1 MQNTENFLIIQKFMT
16 KSKISDS
23 VIPLLDIQRQNQ
35 SLKKQLHRAATE
47 TIDSGS
53 YILGTATQKFEKDFG
68 AFIQAPYVVGVGSGT
83 DALVFGLLAAGVKP
97 GDEVVVPSF
106 TFMSSALA
114 ILHIGAVPVFCD
126 VEVQH
131 YTLDPAALKKS
142 ISKKTKA
149 VMVVHLFGQTAN
161 MDEISK
167 ICKKANIKIIEDACQ
182 AHGATWRNKKAGML
196 GDSASFSFYP
206 TKNLGGCG
214 DGGILTTASKTVYE
228 QVLKLRNLGRSSM
241 AVTTYEEIGWTSRL
255 DSLQAALLS
264 VKLKKLNQW
273 NSARR
278 KIAST
283 YHRQL
288 KGLALGLPE
297 ERTHAQHVYHL
308 YVIRVP
314 NGRRNALKDYLL
326 ANGIRTGI
334 YYEKGIHEQPLLKKY
349 HHRKSDLSVTQKLS
363 SEVLA
368 LPIYPGLKSKEQ
380 LHICNSIQDF
390 FKQ

>member
-1 MQNTENFLIIQKFMT
+1 MT
-16 KSKISDS
+16 KSKSS
-23 VIPLLDIQRQNQ
+23 HCVIPLLDIQRQNQ

-68 AFIQAPYVVGVGSGT
+68 SFIQAPYVVGVGSGT

-114 ILHIGAVPVFCD
+114 ILHIGAIPVFCD
-126 VEVQH
+126 VEADH
-131 YTLDPAALKKS
+131 YTIDPLALKKS

-161 MDEISK
+161 IDEISK
-167 ICKKANIKIIEDACQ
+167 ICNKANIKIIEDACQ

-214 DGGILTTASKTVYE
+214 DGGILTTSSKSVYE

-273 NSARR
+273 
-278 KIAST
+278 
-283 YHRQL
+283 
-288 KGLALGLPE
+288 
-297 ERTHAQHVYHL
+297 
-308 YVIRVP
+308 
-314 NGRRNALKDYLL
+314 
-326 ANGIRTGI
+326 
-334 YYEKGIHEQPLLKKY
+334 KKF
-349 HHRKSDLSVTQKLS
+349 SNQ
-363 SEVLA
+363 
-368 LPIYPGLKSKEQ
+368 
-380 LHICNSIQDF
+380 N
-390 FKQ
+390 